1 MSSFFPH
8 AHLSKECICGKG
20 SRSLR
25 IVVVRKAVGEN
36 RKKRFVRDGKIS
48 AFDELGFSKDGKMVV
63 KRLSVG
69 WFKVEIVSS
78 SMEDVINLDKPFSGS
93 SEIM

>member
-1 MSSFFPH
+1 M
-8 AHLSKECICGKG
+8 
-20 SRSLR
+20 
-25 IVVVRKAVGEN
+25 VVVRKAVGEN

-48 AFDELGFSKDGKMVV
+48 AFDELGFSKHGKMVV
-63 KRLSVG
+63 KMLSVG

-78 SMEDVINLDKPFSGS
+78 LMEDVINLDKPFSGS